1 MKIARLAKVSL
12 KASAKNRLRTF
23 FMMLGVIIGIATLTV
38 IVSLSL
44 GTREEVMKKVKK
56 FGLDEIAVFPGAGKV
71 LGVPDSS
78 PTITLTAD
86 DAEAIRNEIKNVEL
100 VAPSFNMRNV
110 TVKYGELNI
119 STMVIGVTSIWT
131 DVWSWNVTG
140 GEFISD
146 DDVSNLSRV
155 ALLGNTAAD
164 QLFGKADPV
173 GETISI
179 KNLSFKVK
187 GVLESKGTSPAG
199 TDMDDR
205 VVVPLSTAQKR
216 LANKEFLSQIKVK
229 LADYKKINET
239 VINVKALLRER
250 HHLTAQ
256 DTDDF
261 SIVTPSEAE
270 KVATTVSTA
279 FMLFLVGVS
288 LISLIVGGIII
299 MNIMLMSVNERRQE
313 IGLRRAVGATRGD
326 IMTQFLCEA
335 LLATLAGGILGVI
348 AGFGISKFLSIFAHF
363 PVVITWVPFAAGS
376 IFSIVIGVVFGIQ
389 PAKKAAAL
397 EPVEAMRG

>member
-1 MKIARLAKVSL
+1 MKIARLAKISL

-44 GTREEVMKKVKK
+44 GTRDEVMKKVKK
-56 FGLDEIAVFPGAGKV
+56 FGLDEIAISPGAGKV
-71 LGVPDSS
+71 LGVPGES
-78 PTITLTAD
+78 PTVTLTLD
-86 DAEAIRNEIKNVEL
+86 DAEAIRNELKNIRM
-100 VAPSFNMRNV
+100 VAPAFNIRNV
-110 TVKYGELNI
+110 TVKNGELNATSMI
-119 STMVIGVTSIWT
+119 AGVTVDWT
-131 DVWSWNVTG
+131 EVWDWNVAE
-140 GEFISD
+140 GEFLND
-146 DDVSNLSRV
+146 DDVANHSRV
-155 ALLGNTAAD
+155 AILGRAVVD
-164 QLFGKADPV
+164 QLFGKTDPV
-173 GETISI
+173 GESITIR
-179 KNLSFKVK
+179 NLSFKVK

-229 LADYKKINET
+229 LADYKKMTET

-256 DTDDF
+256 DADDF
-261 SIVTPSEAE
+261 SIITPTEAE

-299 MNIMLMSVNERRQE
+299 MNIMLISVNERRQE
-313 IGLRRAVGATRGD
+313 IGLRRAIGATRGD

-335 LLATLAGGILGVI
+335 LFATLAGGILGVI
-348 AGFGISKFLSIFAHF
+348 TGFGISKFLAVVAHF

-376 IFSIVIGVVFGIQ
+376 IFSILIGMVFGIQ
-389 PAKKAAAL
+389 PARKAAAL

>member
-1 MKIARLAKVSL
+1 MKFAQLIKVSL
-12 KASAKNRLRTF
+12 KASSKNRLRTF

-44 GTREEVMKKVKK
+44 GTREEVMKKVRK

-71 LGVPDSS
+71 LGVPEAS
-78 PTITLTAD
+78 PTVTLTLN
-86 DAEAIRNEIKNVEL
+86 DAEAIRNEIKNVAL

-110 TVKYGELNI
+110 TVKYGELNVT
-119 STMVIGVTSIWT
+119 TMVVGVTSIWS
-131 DVWSWNVTG
+131 DVWSWNVTD
-140 GEFISD
+140 GEFVSD
-146 DDVSNLSRV
+146 DDVANLSRV
-155 ALLGNTAAD
+155 ALLGKTAAD
-164 QLFGKADPV
+164 QLFGKTDPV
-173 GETISI
+173 GESISI

-250 HHLTAQ
+250 HHLNAQ
-256 DTDDF
+256 DVDDF
-261 SIVTPSEAE
+261 SIVTPTEAE

-279 FMLFLVGVS
+279 FMLFLAGVS

-299 MNIMLMSVNERRQE
+299 MNIMLISVNERRQE

-326 IMTQFLCEA
+326 IRSQFLCEA
-335 LLATLAGGILGVI
+335 FFTTLTGGLLGVI
-348 AGFGISKFLSIFAHF
+348 AGFGISKILALAAHF
-363 PVVITWVPFAAGS
+363 PVIITWVPFAVGS
-376 IFSIVIGVVFGIQ
+376 IFSIVIGIVFGIQ
-389 PAKKAAAL
+389 PARKAAAL
-397 EPVEAMRG
+397 EPVEAMKG

>member
-1 MKIARLAKVSL
+1 MKFARLVKVSL
-12 KASAKNRLRTF
+12 KAAAKNRLRTF

-44 GTREEVMKKVKK
+44 GTRDEVMKKVKK
-56 FGLDEIAVFPGAGKV
+56 FGLDEIAIFPGAGKV
-71 LGVPDSS
+71 LGVPDAS
-78 PTITLTAD
+78 PTITLTTD
-86 DAEAIRNEIKNVEL
+86 DAEMIRNEIKNIEL

-119 STMVIGVTSIWT
+119 TSMVVGVTSIWS
-131 DVWSWNVTG
+131 DVWDWNVTE
-140 GEFISD
+140 GEFVGD
-146 DDVSNLSRV
+146 DDVANLSRV
-155 ALLGNTAAD
+155 AVVGRTASE
-164 QLFGKADPV
+164 QLFGKADPT

-205 VVVPLSTAQKR
+205 VIVPLSTAQKR

-229 LADYKKINET
+229 LADHKKMTET
-239 VINVKALLRER
+239 VINIKVLLRER

-261 SIVTPSEAE
+261 SIVTPAEAE

-279 FMLFLVGVS
+279 FMLFLAGVS
-288 LISLIVGGIII
+288 IISLIVGGIII
-299 MNIMLMSVNERRQE
+299 MNIMLISVNERRQE
-313 IGLRRAVGATRGD
+313 IGLRRAIGATRGD
-326 IMTQFLCEA
+326 IMAQFLIE
-335 LLATLAGGILGVI
+335 TLFVTLSGGIIGVI
-348 AGFGISKFLSIFAHF
+348 TGYGISKLLSVFAHF
-363 PVVITWVPFAAGS
+363 PVVITWLPFAAGC
-376 IFSIVIGVVFGIQ
+376 IFTIIIGLVFGIQ